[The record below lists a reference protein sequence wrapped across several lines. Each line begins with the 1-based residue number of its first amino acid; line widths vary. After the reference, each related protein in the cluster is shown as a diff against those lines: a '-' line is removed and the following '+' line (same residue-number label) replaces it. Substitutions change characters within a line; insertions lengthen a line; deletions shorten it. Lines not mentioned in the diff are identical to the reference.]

1 MPNLYPISAEIE
13 SSGFDVAI
21 KLLWLQSNDL
31 QKPWSSGYGR
41 RLMSNRL
48 WFQIQAP
55 DTRQTIIQMYLL

>member
-48 WFQIQAP
+48 
-55 DTRQTIIQMYLL
+55 